1 MYTYGNRTCGKGGER
16 EIACS
21 PVETIP
27 AEWEVSVKSHV
38 VPRKLY
44 LWKRRDDK
52 TACISAER
60 EMQIRNDVNKIRKWY
75 VVKKSLRISKYIMYF
90 LGED

>member
-1 MYTYGNRTCGKGGER
+1 MYTHGNYTCEKGGDGEFTRIPTGTVPAEKGGER

-27 AEWEVSVKSHV
+27 AEWKVRENLHV
-38 VPRKLY
+38 HPWKLY

-52 TACISAER
+52 TACISAEN
-60 EMQIRNDVNKIRKWY
+60 EMQIRNDVNKIRK
-75 VVKKSLRISKYIMYF
+75 
-90 LGED
+90 

>member
-1 MYTYGNRTCGKGGER
+1 MYTHGNYTCEKGGDGEFTR
-16 EIACS
+16 I
-21 PVETIP
+21 PTGTVP

-60 EMQIRNDVNKIRKWY
+60 EMQIRNDVNKIRK
-75 VVKKSLRISKYIMYF
+75 
-90 LGED
+90 

>member
-1 MYTYGNRTCGKGGER
+1 MGGEGEFAR
-16 EIACS
+16 T
-21 PVETIP
+21 PTGTIP
-27 AEWEVSVKSHV
+27 AKKEAMENSHVYLRELYLRKKEVSVKSHV

-60 EMQIRNDVNKIRKWY
+60 EMQIRNDVDKIRQ
-75 VVKKSLRISKYIMYF
+75 
-90 LGED
+90 